1 MQRSRSCDR
10 LGSYHRGGGRAC
22 AVRAIP
28 AQLAID
34 MDAALHWLDGIGDLE
49 DPARGLVSAST

>member
-1 MQRSRSCDR
+1 LFAVVER
-10 LGSYHRGGGRAC
+10 L
-22 AVRAIP
+22 VD
-28 AQLAID
+28 LLD

>member
-1 MQRSRSCDR
+1 
-10 LGSYHRGGGRAC
+10 
-22 AVRAIP
+22 
-28 AQLAID
+28 